1 MSPAIHAG
9 LIALHALAAA
19 VWVGGMFFAY
29 VALRPAAG
37 ALLEPPQRCGLLQA
51 SLARFLPWVWV
62 SVVALLATGL
72 ALIAGYGGLAAVG
85 AYVHAMFAIG
95 LVMMAVFVYLWF
107 VPYRRLRRAVAAR
120 DWPAGGGALD
130 RIRGLIAFNLALGLL
145 TIAIGAGGRVW

>member
-29 VALRPAAG
+29 AALRPAAG
-37 ALLEPPQRCGLLQA
+37 ALLDPPQRCGLLQA

-85 AYVHAMFAIG
+85 AYVHSMFALG

-107 VPYRRLRRAVAAR
+107 YPYRGLRRAVAAQE
-120 DWPAGGGALD
+120 WAVGGRHLG
-130 RIRGLIAFNLALGLL
+130 RIRWLIAFNLTLGLV